1 MKSNT
6 KKITSVVLILLL
18 LISTTIIVNAA
29 SITVSP
35 DRLTIKVDKYGLA
48 EHKTVRVDC
57 DDAWNVHL
65 DDAYGNRVTGVG
77 VTVTKRD
84 ATHFIIT
91 VQPKANRFTYFA
103 HVTSGGSGPYIPIT
117 IKDY

>member
-1 MKSNT
+1 MCFLVAVPVIANAVS
-6 KKITSVVLILLL
+6 
-18 LISTTIIVNAA
+18 IS
-29 SITVSP
+29 VSP
-35 DRLTIKVDKYGLA
+35 DRLTIKVDKYGFA

-57 DDAWNVHL
+57 DGAWNVHL
-65 DDAYGNRVTGVG
+65 DDKNGQPVTGVG
-77 VTVTKRD
+77 VTVRKRD

-91 VQPKANRFTYFA
+91 VQPTANRFTYFA